1 MSRRKLR
8 KGKRLHGYGSAT
20 EGFAKARG
28 ERLWQRRAEGVCR
41 RRGVQTERKV
51 RKEAKAKGVRTRST
65 VRRKPYKKP
74 TQVNERGRR
83 KGLQRIILKELGQ
96 MTP

>member
-1 MSRRKLR
+1 VQQKGSPKEPEEKGCGNGERKVCAAEEGRRR
-8 KGKRLHGYGSAT
+8 KGKSGKKQR
-20 EGFAKARG
+20 
-28 ERLWQRRAEGVCR
+28 QRRSD
-41 RRGVQTERKV
+41 ERSW
-51 RKEAKAKGVRTRST
+51 ST

-74 TQVNERGRR
+74 TQVNERGMR